1 MTNVAVIL
9 AGGTGSRMGADRP
22 KQFLPIHPSDQSAQ
36 AETVLEHTVKAFETA
51 PSVDEITIVVHPEWE
66 AYTRQLAQ
74 RNKWHKVKHIIQGG
88 DERYMS
94 SLNAIAAHLDYPDDT
109 NLLLHDAARPWVS
122 QEVIA
127 RVTEAL
133 KHHEAVAVGIPSTD
147 TVWEVRQDF
156 DRDLS
161 KFIARIPE
169 RHTMWRAQTPQ
180 AFRLPLI
187 RDAYQCALQDPQF
200 HATDDCGVVR
210 RYLPGT
216 KIIVVPGEEQ
226 NRKIT
231 FPDDLR

>member
-1 MTNVAVIL
+1 
-9 AGGTGSRMGADRP
+9 
-22 KQFLPIHPSDQSAQ
+22 
-36 AETVLEHTVKAFETA
+36 
-51 PSVDEITIVVHPEWE
+51 
-66 AYTRQLAQ
+66 
-74 RNKWHKVKHIIQGG
+74 
-88 DERYMS
+88 
-94 SLNAIAAHLDYPDDT
+94 
-109 NLLLHDAARPWVS
+109 
-122 QEVIA
+122 
-127 RVTEAL
+127 
-133 KHHEAVAVGIPSTD
+133 VGIPSTD

-180 AFRLPLI
+180 AFHLLLI

-231 FPDDLR
+231 FADDLR

>member
-22 KQFLPIHPSDQSAQ
+22 KQFLPIHPGDQTAQ
-36 AETVLEHTVKAFETA
+36 TETVLEHTVKAFEAA
-51 PSVDEITIVVHPEWE
+51 PSVDEITIVVHPDWE

-74 RNKWHKVKHIIQGG
+74 RNEWHKVKRIIQGG

-210 RYLPGT
+210 RYLPST

-231 FPDDLR
+231 FADDLR